1 MTDKLDLQI
10 QVPETYVV
18 FLARA
23 LYEANGLQ
31 NINGGTTADYDML
44 HHSVK
49 AHLQRSAM
57 AVAGQLLGD
66 LANALT
72 DDVYDDICIWAG
84 ENGLKV
90 VTS

>member
-1 MTDKLDLQI
+1 MTDQLDLRIQI
-10 QVPETYVV
+10 PEPYVDT
-18 FLARA
+18 LART

-31 NINGGTTADYDML
+31 NINGGMTADYDML
-44 HHSVK
+44 HPSVK
-49 AHLQRSAM
+49 ARIRRQVV
-57 AVAGQLLGD
+57 AVTGQLLGD

>member
-1 MTDKLDLQI
+1 MTDQLGLRV
-10 QVPETYVV
+10 QVPEPYVDT
-18 FLARA
+18 LART

-31 NINGGTTADYDML
+31 NTNGGTTADWDLL

-49 AHLQRSAM
+49 AYIRRQVV

-66 LANALT
+66 LANALS
-72 DDVYDDICIWAG
+72 DDTFDDICIWAG